1 MIEVTLEYRREGN
14 TMLSAGRVSVKQ
26 DDQPPRDEVS
36 FEHLEYKRMMR
47 ELSYA
52 LRKLPDGAETKVLI
66 QRTDR
71 PGINPYVLDQVT
83 VDLLRTDPVAG
94 LQAMSVESPSPA
106 QVLENIKKAARPP
119 APLPTLRVGDSTLAD
134 AFGENVAFKV
144 RGHELECPGCGFWG
158 LYTTPALLNDPDR
171 IGQVFKT
178 AFVCPKKCKQRF
190 IVSCHKEWGF
200 VGVEDL
206 LKTPLEAFY
215 LPRGWNNRRP
225 WVSRAD
231 LQQKYD
237 EYKKEKEST

>member
-1 MIEVTLEYRREGN
+1 MIEVTLAYRREGS

-26 DDQPPRDEVS
+26 DDAPAHDEVS

-52 LRKLPDGAETKVLI
+52 LRKLPDGVETKVII

-71 PGINPYVLDQVT
+71 PGINPYVLDPASVS
-83 VDLLRTDPVAG
+83 LLRTDPVAG
-94 LQAMSVESPSPA
+94 LAAMSVESPSPM
-106 QVLENIKKAARPP
+106 QVLENIKKAAAPP
-119 APLPTLRVGDSTLAD
+119 TPLPTLRVGNETLAD

-144 RGHELECPGCGFWG
+144 RAHELECPGCGFWG
-158 LYTTPALLNDPDR
+158 VYTTPRLLNDPDR
-171 IGQVFKT
+171 AGQVFKT
-178 AFVCPKKCKQRF
+178 AFVCHKRCNQRF

-206 LKTPLEAFY
+206 LKTPLAAFY

-237 EYKKEKEST
+237 DYKKEKDAS